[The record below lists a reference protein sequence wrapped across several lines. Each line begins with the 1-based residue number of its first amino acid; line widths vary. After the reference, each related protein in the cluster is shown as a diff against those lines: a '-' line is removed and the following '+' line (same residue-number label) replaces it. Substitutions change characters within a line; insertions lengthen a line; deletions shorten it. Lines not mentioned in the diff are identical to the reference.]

1 MKIDPNARYSKE
13 HEWVRK
19 DEDLYFYGIT
29 DHAQD
34 QLSDI
39 VFIEFPE
46 PGESFAGG
54 DIIGVVESVKA
65 AADLYMPIPGEVT
78 EVNEH
83 LADNPEILN
92 SDPFGEGWI
101 VKFKASNPGDFDDLL
116 SAEDYEKLT
125 GEE

>member
-1 MKIDPNARYSKE
+1 MKIDPSARYSKE

-19 DEDLYFYGIT
+19 DGEVYFYGIT

-39 VFIEFPE
+39 VFVEFPE
-46 PGESFAGG
+46 IGESFTNG

-65 AADLYMPIPGEVT
+65 AADLYMPIAGEII
-78 EVNEH
+78 EVNDN
-83 LADNPEILN
+83 LADNPDLLN

-101 VKFKASNPGDFDDLL
+101 IQFKSSDPTEFDGLL
-116 SAEDYEKLT
+116 SAEDYEKIT
-125 GEE
+125 GED

>member
-1 MKIDPNARYSKE
+1 MKIDPSARYSKE

-19 DEDLYFYGIT
+19 DGEVYFYGIT

-39 VFIEFPE
+39 VFVEFPE
-46 PGESFAGG
+46 IGEIFTNG

-65 AADLYMPIPGEVT
+65 AADLYMPIAGEII
-78 EVNEH
+78 EVNDN
-83 LADNPEILN
+83 LADNPDLLN

-101 VKFKASNPGDFDDLL
+101 IQFKSSDPTEFDGLL
-116 SAEDYEKLT
+116 SAEDYEKIT
-125 GEE
+125 GED

>member
-19 DEDLYFYGIT
+19 DGELFLYGIT

-46 PGESFAGG
+46 PGESFKGG

-65 AADLYMPIPGEVT
+65 AADLYMPIAGEIT
-78 EVNEH
+78 EVNKN
-83 LADNPEILN
+83 LADNPDILN

-101 VKFKASNPGDFDDLL
+101 VKFKTSESSEFDGLL
-116 SAEDYEKLT
+116 SAEDYGKLA

>member
-1 MKIDPNARYSKE
+1 MNIDPNARYSKE

-19 DEDLYFYGIT
+19 DGDVYFYGIT

-39 VFIEFPE
+39 VFVELPE
-46 PGESFAGG
+46 SGENFTIG

-65 AADLYMPIPGEVT
+65 AADLYMPIAGEII
-78 EVNEH
+78 EVNDN

-101 VKFKASNPGDFDDLL
+101 VQFKSSNPTEFDGLL
-116 SAEDYEKLT
+116 SAEDYEKLA
-125 GEE
+125 GED

>member
-19 DEDLYFYGIT
+19 DGEVYFYGIT

-46 PGESFAGG
+46 LGDSFDSG

-65 AADLYMPIPGEVT
+65 AADLYMPIAGEIT
-78 EVNEH
+78 EVNEN

-101 VKFKASNPGDFDDLL
+101 VQFKSSDPTEFDGLL

>member
-1 MKIDPNARYSKE
+1 MKIDPNSRYSKE

-19 DEDLYFYGIT
+19 DGDVFQYGIT

-46 PGESFAGG
+46 PGESFASGE
-54 DIIGVVESVKA
+54 IIGVVESVKA
-65 AADLYMPIPGEVT
+65 AADLYMPISGEIT

-101 VKFKASNPGDFDDLL
+101 IKFKSTDPSEYDGLL
-116 SAEDYEKLT
+116 SAEDYEQITK
-125 GEE
+125 EE

>member
-1 MKIDPNARYSKE
+1 MKIDPKARYSKD
-13 HEWVRK
+13 HEWVRR
-19 DEDLYFYGIT
+19 DGEDIIYGIT

-39 VFIEFPE
+39 VFVEFPE
-46 PGESFAGG
+46 PGETFAGG

-65 AADLYMPIPGEVT
+65 AADLYMPIAGEIT
-78 EVNEH
+78 EVNEN
-83 LADNPEILN
+83 LAENPEILN

-101 VKFKASNPGDFDDLL
+101 VKFKTSETGEFDGLL
-116 SAEDYEKLT
+116 SAEDYEKIA

>member
-19 DEDLYFYGIT
+19 DGELFVYGIT

-39 VFIEFPE
+39 VFVELPE
-46 PGESFAGG
+46 SGENFTNG

-65 AADLYMPIPGEVT
+65 AADLYMPIAGEII
-78 EVNEH
+78 EVNDN

-101 VKFKASNPGDFDDLL
+101 VQFKSSNPTEFDGLL
-116 SAEDYEKLT
+116 SAEDYEKLA
-125 GEE
+125 GED

>member
-19 DEDLYFYGIT
+19 DGEVYFYGIT

-39 VFIEFPE
+39 VFVELPE
-46 PGESFAGG
+46 PGESFTGG

-65 AADLYMPIPGEVT
+65 AADMYMPIAGEII
-78 EVNEH
+78 EVNDT

-92 SDPFGEGWI
+92 SDPFGGGWI
-101 VKFKASNPGDFDDLL
+101 IQFKSSDPTEFDGLL
-116 SAEDYEKLT
+116 SAEDYKNFV
-125 GEE
+125 GED

>member
-19 DEDLYFYGIT
+19 DGELYLYGIS

-39 VFIEFPE
+39 VYVELPE
-46 PGESFAGG
+46 PGESFTGG

-65 AADLYMPIPGEVT
+65 AADMYMPIAGEIIKA
-78 EVNEH
+78 NDN
-83 LADNPEILN
+83 LAENPDLLN

-101 VKFKASNPGDFDDLL
+101 IQFKSSDPSEFDGLL
-116 SAEDYEKLT
+116 SAADYKIFVGED
-125 GEE
+125 

>member
-1 MKIDPNARYSKE
+1 MKIDPSAKYSKE
-13 HEWVRK
+13 HEWVRR
-19 DEDLYFYGIT
+19 DEELFHYGIT

-46 PGESFAGG
+46 PGESFTGG

-65 AADLYMPIPGEVT
+65 AADLYMPISGEIT

-101 VKFKASNPGDFDDLL
+101 VKFKSSDPSEYEDLL
-116 SAEDYEKLT
+116 SAEDYEKIT

>member
-1 MKIDPNARYSKE
+1 MKIDPHARYSKE

-19 DEDLYFYGIT
+19 DGEVYLYGIT

-39 VFIEFPE
+39 VFVELPE
-46 PGESFAGG
+46 PEESFTNG

-65 AADLYMPIPGEVT
+65 AADLYMPIAGEII
-78 EVNEH
+78 EVNDN

-92 SDPFGEGWI
+92 TDPFGEGWI
-101 VKFKASNPGDFDDLL
+101 VQFNSSDPTEFDGLL
-116 SAEDYEKLT
+116 SAEDYEKFA
-125 GEE
+125 GED

>member
-19 DEDLYFYGIT
+19 DGELFLYGIT

-46 PGESFAGG
+46 LGDTFDSG

-65 AADLYMPIPGEVT
+65 AADLYMPIAGEIT

-92 SDPFGEGWI
+92 SDPFDEGWI
-101 VKFKASNPGDFDDLL
+101 VKFKPSDPKDYGNLL

>member
-19 DEDLYFYGIT
+19 DGENYLYGIT

-46 PGESFAGG
+46 PGESFASG

-65 AADLYMPIPGEVT
+65 AADLYMPISGEIT

-83 LADNPEILN
+83 LADTPEILN

-101 VKFKASNPGDFDDLL
+101 VMFKSSDPSEFESLI

>member
-19 DEDLYFYGIT
+19 DGDLYFYGIT

-101 VKFKASNPGDFDDLL
+101 VKFKASDPGDFDDLL

>member
-1 MKIDPNARYSKE
+1 MKVDPNARYSKE
-13 HEWVRK
+13 HEWIRK
-19 DEDLYFYGIT
+19 EEELFLYGIT

-46 PGESFAGG
+46 PGDSFASG

-65 AADLYMPIPGEVT
+65 AADLYMPIAGEIV

-83 LADNPEILN
+83 LADHPELLN
-92 SDPFGEGWI
+92 SDPYNEGWI
-101 VKFKASNPGDFDDLL
+101 VKFTPSDPGEYDSLL
-116 SAEDYEKLT
+116 SADDYEKMA